1 MGELNNLLRGLAITS
16 EGAKAWL
23 AHEENNMQK
32 FTQDLTD
39 DYNQVYLT

>member
-1 MGELNNLLRGLAITS
+1 MGKLNNLLRGLAINS

-23 AHEENNMQK
+23 AHEENNTQK